1 MNAVFQATIEFLRL
15 YWPPLLCGVAV
26 VAILPL
32 IVGYIV
38 LVERKI
44 MADMQARLGPMRVG
58 PHGLLQ
64 PIADAVKLL
73 IKEDIIP
80 DNADKLVFWLAPV
93 LSVGAALLS
102 LAGLAIGPAF
112 QIAQDINI
120 GILFVVGVSAMGI
133 FGIVLGGWA
142 SNSHYSLMGAL
153 RSSAQ
158 LVSYETAAGMALV
171 SALLFTGT
179 LNIKSIVE
187 AQSKEGIWFVLLAP
201 VAFFTYLV
209 ASIAETNR
217 APFDLPEA
225 ESELVAGYMTEFS
238 GFRWSLYF
246 LAEYT
251 NMIVVASVATTLF
264 LGGWLRPFAS
274 VRWLDFLDFV
284 PPLLM
289 IAVGAYCVLRAPK
302 QPSRVQ
308 QWFMLAVAG
317 LCIALALV
325 LTMPVIAP
333 VIKPSLR
340 EAAKPFFAGIHGGF
354 WFLLKVSAYI
364 YLFMWLRFT
373 LPRYRFDQL
382 MRLGWHFLIPL
393 SIINVLLVGVAM
405 IAGTYFHLHGWWLLL
420 ATTPA
425 ALIALVA
432 ALLFLAASRGILV
445 HRADHSLCR
454 RDHGAFCFCD
464 HAREPGRGG
473 APDPIRAA
481 EMGGVGHRAGAGGT
495 GRTHAL
501 VFRENARAGIAG
513 AGGGA
518 GEPVAAQFGRGGKKP
533 VRLVPAAL

>member
-1 MNAVFQATIEFLRL
+1 MQAVTQATMEFLKL
-15 YWPPLLCGVAV
+15 YWAPLLCGLVIVAV
-26 VAILPL
+26 LPL

-38 LVERKI
+38 LVERKL

-102 LAGLAIGPAF
+102 IAGLAIGPAF
-112 QIAQDINI
+112 QIAKDINI

-142 SNSHYSLMGAL
+142 SNSHYSLMGSL

-171 SALLFTGT
+171 SGLLLTGT
-179 LNIKSIVE
+179 LNIKAIVE
-187 AQSKEGIWFVLLAP
+187 AQSKEGIWFVMLAP
-201 VAFFTYLV
+201 VAFFIYLV

-251 NMIVVASVATTLF
+251 NMIVVSSVATTLF
-264 LGGWLRPFAS
+264 LGGWLRPFAG
-274 VRWLDFLDFV
+274 VRLFNFLDYA

-289 IAVGAYCVLRAPK
+289 IGVAGYCLLRTPK

-308 QWFMLAVAG
+308 QLFMLAVAG
-317 LCIALALV
+317 LCFAVALV
-325 LTMPVIAP
+325 LLAP
-333 VIKPSLR
+333 VVLPI
-340 EAAKPFFAGIHGGF
+340 AKPFYAGIHGGF
-354 WFLLKVSAYI
+354 WFIFKVSAYI
-364 YLFMWLRFT
+364 YFFMWLRFT
-373 LPRYRFDQL
+373 IPRYRFDQL
-382 MRLGWHFLIPL
+382 MRLGWQFLIPL
-393 SIINVLLVGVAM
+393 SIVNVLVVGVAL
-405 IAGTYFHLHGWWLLL
+405 IVSSYFNLHGWTMLLV
-420 ATTPA
+420 TTPA
-425 ALIALVA
+425 AIVALVV
-432 ALLFLAASRGILV
+432 ALMILSAGQESHPGKEDAAAS
-445 HRADHSLCR
+445 D
-454 RDHGAFCFCD
+454 FY
-464 HAREPGRGG
+464 
-473 APDPIRAA
+473 
-481 EMGGVGHRAGAGGT
+481 AG
-495 GRTHAL
+495 
-501 VFRENARAGIAG
+501 
-513 AGGGA
+513 
-518 GEPVAAQFGRGGKKP
+518 
-533 VRLVPAAL
+533 

>member
-1 MNAVFQATIEFLRL
+1 MDFLKL
-15 YWPPLLCGVAV
+15 YWAPLLCGLVIVAV
-26 VAILPL
+26 LPL

-38 LVERKI
+38 LVERKL

-102 LAGLAIGPAF
+102 IAGLAIGPAF
-112 QIAQDINI
+112 QIAKDINI

-142 SNSHYSLMGAL
+142 SNSHYSLMGSL

-171 SALLFTGT
+171 SGLLLTGT
-179 LNIKSIVE
+179 LNVRAIVE
-187 AQSKEGIWFVLLAP
+187 AQSIDKEGIWFVMLAP
-201 VAFFTYLV
+201 VAFFIYLV

-251 NMIVVASVATTLF
+251 NMIVVSSVATTLF
-264 LGGWLRPFAS
+264 LGGWLRPFAGIHFFN
-274 VRWLDFLDFV
+274 FLDYV

-289 IAVGAYCVLRAPK
+289 IGVAGYCLLRTPK

-308 QWFMLAVAG
+308 QLFMLAVAG
-317 LCIALALV
+317 LCLALALV
-325 LTMPVIAP
+325 LLAP
-333 VIKPSLR
+333 VALPIARPLY
-340 EAAKPFFAGIHGGF
+340 AGIHGGF
-354 WFLLKVSAYI
+354 WFIFKVSAYI
-364 YLFMWLRFT
+364 YFFMWLRFT
-373 LPRYRFDQL
+373 IPRYRFDQL
-382 MRLGWHFLIPL
+382 MRLGWQFLIPL
-393 SIINVLLVGVAM
+393 SIVNVLVVGVAL
-405 IAGTYFHLHGWWLLL
+405 IVGSYFNLHGWSMLLV
-420 ATTPA
+420 TTPA
-425 ALIALVA
+425 AIIALVV
-432 ALLFLAASRGILV
+432 ALMILAAGQDSQ
-445 HRADHSLCR
+445 
-454 RDHGAFCFCD
+454 
-464 HAREPGRGG
+464 
-473 APDPIRAA
+473 
-481 EMGGVGHRAGAGGT
+481 AGK
-495 GRTHAL
+495 
-501 VFRENARAGIAG
+501 ENAAASDFYAG
-513 AGGGA
+513 
-518 GEPVAAQFGRGGKKP
+518 
-533 VRLVPAAL
+533 

>member
-1 MNAVFQATIEFLRL
+1 MNAALQATLEFLKV
-15 YWPPLLCGVAV
+15 YWGPLLCGVAI

-80 DNADKLVFWLAPV
+80 ENADKLVFWLAPV
-93 LSVGAALLS
+93 LSVGAGLLS

-120 GILFVVGVSAMGI
+120 GILFVVGISALGI

-171 SALLFTGT
+171 SALLFTGS

-264 LGGWLRPFAS
+264 LGGWLRPFAG
-274 VRWLDFLDFV
+274 VPWLNFLDYV
-284 PPLLM
+284 PLLLL
-289 IAVGAYCVLRAPK
+289 IAIGAYCVLRVTK
-302 QPSRVQ
+302 QPTRVQ
-308 QWFMLAVAG
+308 QLFMLAVAG
-317 LCIALALV
+317 LCFVVALV
-325 LTMPVIAP
+325 LAAPVVLP

-340 EAAKPFFAGIHGGF
+340 EAVAPFYTGIHGGF
-354 WFLLKVSAYI
+354 WFIFKVSLYI
-364 YLFMWLRFT
+364 YFFMWLRFT
-373 LPRYRFDQL
+373 IPRYRFDQL

-393 SIINVLLVGVAM
+393 SIINVLLVGVAL
-405 IAGTYFHLHGWWLLL
+405 IAGSYFHLHGWGLLL
-420 ATTPA
+420 VTTPA
-425 ALIALVA
+425 AIL
-432 ALLFLAASRGILV
+432 ALLAAFLILALEKQHDARQDQTAAS
-445 HRADHSLCR
+445 D
-454 RDHGAFCFCD
+454 FY
-464 HAREPGRGG
+464 
-473 APDPIRAA
+473 
-481 EMGGVGHRAGAGGT
+481 AG
-495 GRTHAL
+495 
-501 VFRENARAGIAG
+501 
-513 AGGGA
+513 
-518 GEPVAAQFGRGGKKP
+518 
-533 VRLVPAAL
+533 

>member
-1 MNAVFQATIEFLRL
+1 MNAVIQGTIDFLKL
-15 YWPPLLCGVAV
+15 YWAPLLCGVAI

-38 LVERKI
+38 LVERKL

-64 PIADAVKLL
+64 PIADALKLL

-93 LSVGAALLS
+93 LSVGAALLA

-120 GILFVVGVSAMGI
+120 GILFVVGISALGI

-274 VRWLDFLDFV
+274 VHGRPHWLNFLDFV
-284 PPLLM
+284 PTLLM
-289 IAVGAYCVLRAPK
+289 AAVGVYCIVRAPK
-302 QPSRVQ
+302 QPVRVQ
-308 QWFMLAVAG
+308 QLFMLAVAG
-317 LCIALALV
+317 LCFVVGLALV
-325 LTMPVIAP
+325 VPVLVP
-333 VIKPSLR
+333 V
-340 EAAKPFFAGIHGGF
+340 AKPFYAGVHGGF
-354 WFLLKVSAYI
+354 WFVFKVSLYI
-364 YLFMWLRFT
+364 YFFMWLRFT
-373 LPRYRFDQL
+373 IPRYRFDQL

-393 SIINVLLVGVAM
+393 SIINVLLVGVAL
-405 IAGTYFHLHGWWLLL
+405 IAGSYFNLHGWGLLL
-420 ATTPA
+420 VTTPA
-425 ALIALVA
+425 ALLALVV
-432 ALLFLAASRGILV
+432 ALLIL
-445 HRADHSLCR
+445 
-454 RDHGAFCFCD
+454 GAE
-464 HAREPGRGG
+464 RER
-473 APDPIRAA
+473 
-481 EMGGVGHRAGAGGT
+481 
-495 GRTHAL
+495 
-501 VFRENARAGIAG
+501 NARQNQTAVSDFYAG
-513 AGGGA
+513 
-518 GEPVAAQFGRGGKKP
+518 
-533 VRLVPAAL
+533 